1 MHYQSDQEYTK
12 QDFTK
17 KGFQIGEYES
27 CTFIDCNFS
36 NIDLSACNFTDCDF
50 KGCNM
55 GMVKLSNTVMNN
67 VLFVE
72 CKLLGLHFEDCN
84 KVLLA
89 ISFKKCHLN
98 LSCFYQLKMKKTKF
112 IECQLQEVDFTETD
126 LTESLF
132 EQCDFQST
140 IFDNTILEKADL
152 SGSYNFSINPN
163 QNRIKQAKFS
173 RTELAGLLDSFHIN
187 IV

>member
-1 MHYQSDQEYTK
+1 
-12 QDFTK
+12 
-17 KGFQIGEYES
+17 
-27 CTFIDCNFS
+27 
-36 NIDLSACNFTDCDF
+36 
-50 KGCNM
+50 M

-98 LSCFYQLKMKKTKF
+98 LSFFYQLKMKKTKF